1 MVVLAVLMRV
11 VYVSLILGVLVTIIS
26 KLRAGAKIGVIV
38 FIGFLVL
45 GINAQTVFVFL
56 EKQSINTDC
65 KGCNL
70 IVIIPELLRQD
81 RVGPYTPSI
90 DAFFADAW
98 NFTNVYST
106 APWTLPSHSSFLT
119 GVYPSRHG
127 ALYDQASR
135 LPDTITNIAQFL
147 AAQGYNTSVF
157 SGSSHLGSIYN
168 ILEKFE
174 YAQEIIYLNATT
186 RAQVISALESQ
197 EGPFFMVISFFNL
210 RRPYK
215 TGAISSALNYTGP
228 LTNVYLEAPFFNN
241 ITAQRTDAGLAFTLN
256 TAQGPLALT
265 QEDIDYV
272 HARDYDTY
280 LEMDAQLK
288 ALFEYFESSG
298 LVNNS
303 IIMLGSDHGT
313 EVFEHWL
320 SRTDFYQSSVHIPV
334 RVRTPSST
342 ARDITYLMSNTDF
355 FPTFVSMLGF
365 DAPRGLDGVN
375 IWQASHD
382 YVFGESQNTSNAYM
396 VTDGTLRLAVQ
407 DFFSAK
413 NVELY
418 NVRDDPNETRN
429 LAEEMNVESTDI
441 YRALVSFYKSS
452 AGFR

>member
-1 MVVLAVLMRV
+1 
-11 VYVSLILGVLVTIIS
+11 
-26 KLRAGAKIGVIV
+26 
-38 FIGFLVL
+38 
-45 GINAQTVFVFL
+45 
-56 EKQSINTDC
+56 
-65 KGCNL
+65 
-70 IVIIPELLRQD
+70 
-81 RVGPYTPSI
+81 
-90 DAFFADAW
+90 
-98 NFTNVYST
+98 
-106 APWTLPSHSSFLT
+106 
-119 GVYPSRHG
+119 
-127 ALYDQASR
+127 
-135 LPDTITNIAQFL
+135 
-147 AAQGYNTSVF
+147 
-157 SGSSHLGSIYN
+157 
-168 ILEKFE
+168 
-174 YAQEIIYLNATT
+174 
-186 RAQVISALESQ
+186 
-197 EGPFFMVISFFNL
+197 
-210 RRPYK
+210 
-215 TGAISSALNYTGP
+215 
-228 LTNVYLEAPFFNN
+228 VYLEAPFFNN